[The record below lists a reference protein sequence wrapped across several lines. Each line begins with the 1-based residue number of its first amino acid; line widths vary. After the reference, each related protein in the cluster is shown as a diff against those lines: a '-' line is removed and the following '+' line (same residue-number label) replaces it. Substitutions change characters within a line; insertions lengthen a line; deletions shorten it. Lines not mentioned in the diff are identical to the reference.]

1 MEFSEKHIN
10 SLLKSR
16 KFDLQTI
23 EILFQDCFE
32 YDGQSGE
39 WVPNPIYILKTDR
52 TLNLNEK
59 LDVTCIIEEFFHF
72 KILFANDSA
81 VSVY

>member
-16 KFDLQTI
+16 KFDLQII
-23 EILFQDCFE
+23 EIQFQDCFE
-32 YDGQSGE
+32 YDEQTND
-39 WVPNPIYILKTDR
+39 WVLNPIYILKTDR
-52 TLNLNEK
+52 SLNLNEQI
-59 LDVTCIIEEFFHF
+59 DVTSLIEEFFHF

>member
-16 KFDLQTI
+16 KLDLQII
-23 EILFQDCFE
+23 EIQFQDCFE
-32 YDGQSGE
+32 YDEQSGD
-39 WVPNPIYILKTDR
+39 WVLNPIYILKTDR
-52 TLNLNEK
+52 TLNLNEQI
-59 LDVTCIIEEFFHF
+59 DVTSLIEEFFHF
-72 KILFANDSA
+72 KIMFANDSA

>member
-10 SLLKSR
+10 SLLKS
-16 KFDLQTI
+16 KKLDLQII
-23 EILFQDCFE
+23 EIKFQDCFE
-32 YDGQSGE
+32 YDEQSGD
-39 WVPNPIYILKTDR
+39 WVLNPIYILKTDR

-59 LDVTCIIEEFFHF
+59 IDVTSLIEEFFHF
-72 KILFANDSA
+72 KIMFANDSA

>member
-16 KFDLQTI
+16 KFDLQII
-23 EILFQDCFE
+23 EIQFQDCFE
-32 YDGQSGE
+32 YDEQTND
-39 WVPNPIYILKTDR
+39 WVLNPIYILKTDR
-52 TLNLNEK
+52 SLNLNEK